1 MLEDIPFVRRI
12 SFVHA
17 ENDPSEQE
25 LPYSIMRPKHFC
37 DSIVELALEEDS
49 FMTYSGLHVRANAI
63 FTFIE
68 EMECGGVKKYGK
80 LRSDW
85 NTIYLDGLVHP
96 FMNGVTGDYS
106 DINNYRG

>member
-12 SFVHA
+12 SFIHA
-17 ENDPSEQE
+17 ENGASEQE
-25 LPYSIMRPKHFC
+25 LPCSIIRPKHFS

-49 FMTYSGLHVRANAI
+49 FMSYSGLHVRANAI
-63 FTFIE
+63 FMFIE

-85 NTIYLDGLVHP
+85 NTTYLHGLVHP
-96 FMNGVTGDYS
+96 FVKGVTGDYS
-106 DINNYRG
+106 DINTYKG